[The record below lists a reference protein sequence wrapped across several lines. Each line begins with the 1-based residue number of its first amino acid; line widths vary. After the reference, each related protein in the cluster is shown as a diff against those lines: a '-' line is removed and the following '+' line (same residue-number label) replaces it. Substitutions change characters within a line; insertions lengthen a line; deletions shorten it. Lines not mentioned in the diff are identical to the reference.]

1 METNEKKMSLGKK
14 VLIGFGVLFFIGFLS
29 NLGKDEKKEQIKSS
43 SESTTTTSIPNK
55 EIPEVEILK
64 HNATF
69 EESMDSYTIHC
80 RVKNNTDKLI
90 DYLDIKAT
98 FYDKDGNIVGT
109 GLGNAANFAGG
120 AEKTIDVIGLD
131 IQNCEKYEVQVN
143 NSF

>member
-1 METNEKKMSLGKK
+1 MKKRAQHLLSAFVLTAFLFMAFGSDDDKKETEKS
-14 VLIGFGVLFFIGFLS
+14 S
-29 NLGKDEKKEQIKSS
+29 NLSESGAS
-43 SESTTTTSIPNK
+43 SENTPDI
-55 EIPEVEILK
+55 EILK
-64 HNATF
+64 HDATF

-90 DYLDIKAT
+90 NYVDIKAT

>member
-1 METNEKKMSLGKK
+1 MKKRVQHLLSAFVLTSFLFMAFGSDDDKKETEKT
-14 VLIGFGVLFFIGFLS
+14 S
-29 NLGKDEKKEQIKSS
+29 NLSESGTS
-43 SESTTTTSIPNK
+43 SENTPDI
-55 EIPEVEILK
+55 EILK
-64 HNATF
+64 HDATF

-90 DYLDIKAT
+90 NYVDIKAT

>member
-1 METNEKKMSLGKK
+1 MKKRAQHLLSAFVLTAFLFMAFGSDDDKKETEKS
-14 VLIGFGVLFFIGFLS
+14 S
-29 NLGKDEKKEQIKSS
+29 NLSESGTS
-43 SESTTTTSIPNK
+43 SENTPDI
-55 EIPEVEILK
+55 EILK
-64 HNATF
+64 HDATF

-90 DYLDIKAT
+90 NYVDIKAT

>member
-1 METNEKKMSLGKK
+1 MKKRAQHLLSAFVLTAFLFMAFGSDDDKKETEKS
-14 VLIGFGVLFFIGFLS
+14 S
-29 NLGKDEKKEQIKSS
+29 NLSESGTS
-43 SESTTTTSIPNK
+43 SENTPDI
-55 EIPEVEILK
+55 EILK
-64 HNATF
+64 HDATF

-90 DYLDIKAT
+90 NYVDIKAT

-120 AEKTIDVIGLD
+120 AEKTIDVLGLD

>member
-1 METNEKKMSLGKK
+1 MKKRVQHLLSAFVLTSFLFMAFGSDDDKKETEKT
-14 VLIGFGVLFFIGFLS
+14 S
-29 NLGKDEKKEQIKSS
+29 NLSESGTS
-43 SESTTTTSIPNK
+43 SENTPD
-55 EIPEVEILK
+55 VEILK
-64 HNATF
+64 HDATF

-90 DYLDIKAT
+90 NYVDIKAT
-98 FYDKDGNIVGT
+98 FYDKDGNIGGT

>member
-1 METNEKKMSLGKK
+1 
-14 VLIGFGVLFFIGFLS
+14 
-29 NLGKDEKKEQIKSS
+29 
-43 SESTTTTSIPNK
+43 
-55 EIPEVEILK
+55 
-64 HNATF
+64 
-69 EESMDSYTIHC
+69 
-80 RVKNNTDKLI
+80 DKLI
-90 DYLDIKAT
+90 NYVDIKAT